1 MPEFPYES
9 YFIDEIESCIL
20 KYGGTEGL
28 NVLKEHAK
36 EAKDTLETSLNQNL
50 ETPEKSRMHG
60 EEGHCAKINFCQRPS
75 AKD

>member
-9 YFIDEIESCIL
+9 DFIEEIESCIL

-36 EAKDTLETSLNQNL
+36 EAKDTLESSLNQNL

-60 EEGHCAKINFCQRPS
+60 KCPKLGKIRS
-75 AKD
+75 